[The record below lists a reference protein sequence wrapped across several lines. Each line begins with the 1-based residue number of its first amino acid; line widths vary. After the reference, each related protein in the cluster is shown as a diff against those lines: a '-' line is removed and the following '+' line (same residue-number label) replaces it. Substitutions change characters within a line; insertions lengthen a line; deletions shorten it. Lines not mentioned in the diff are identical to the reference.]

1 MARRLAKSWWDM
13 PEQFSSFAEVR
24 FLDYDQILC
33 DLRRAVSEA
42 KAAHPEIVKVLLFGS
57 LVQGNWTADSDADL
71 IVVARREFPDFLSS
85 RTPYQIFTRSIPTD
99 SLVYSEREFEQMRS
113 EPESLLSQNLPTALQ
128 L

>member
-1 MARRLAKSWWDM
+1 M

-33 DLRRAVSEA
+33 HLRRAVSEA